1 MTERDEDIAEAERE
15 QDRLKTSR
23 METKRAKQVEI
34 LKHEKDRTD
43 KAEKW
48 KTERIEAMK
57 ERQVKFAEI
66 EDSHE
71 IKKESKKARRQV
83 MVWIYF
89 FLYCLI
95 ARWRNNWRFRK
106 QLSLDQSRLSLKPM
120 LRQEIFV
127 ATYARFFFKAMWCG
141 NLHKGKPFGIHWTLR
156 VIT

>member
-95 ARWRNNWRFRK
+95 AR
-106 QLSLDQSRLSLKPM
+106 
-120 LRQEIFV
+120 
-127 ATYARFFFKAMWCG
+127 
-141 NLHKGKPFGIHWTLR
+141 
-156 VIT
+156 